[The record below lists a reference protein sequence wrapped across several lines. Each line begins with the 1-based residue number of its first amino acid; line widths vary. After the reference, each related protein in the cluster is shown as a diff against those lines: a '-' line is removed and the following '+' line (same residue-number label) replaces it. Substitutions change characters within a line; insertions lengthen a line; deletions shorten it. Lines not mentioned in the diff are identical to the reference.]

1 MNRILLIV
9 EGEKRE
15 KDFFDQYKKVKKFSN
30 DLEIVPFCQNIK
42 ELFRLSKEYIFN
54 GIKPNNII
62 DILMD
67 SNVSED
73 DKKRLEGQFTDVY
86 LIFDLDIQNA
96 KTDDAI
102 IDYLNDIKELI
113 LFYNDSTSIGQILI
127 NYPSMDSIY
136 HVRDNEYDSYKD
148 IKIKSNLVENENYKI
163 FLSEKKLTY
172 DCSKLS
178 QNDYNM
184 LAAMNLKKANHIVNK
199 KYQIVDHKTYEY
211 ELTQMN
217 ILVAQINNIL
227 DESFL
232 FVLNS
237 SLFMDVDLFGKTL
250 YFHDR
255 GKRLYLDSLLLDSL
269 KHK

>member
-15 KDFFDQYKKVKKFSN
+15 KDFFEQYKKVKKFSD

-67 SNVSED
+67 SNISED
-73 DKKRLEGQFTDVY
+73 DKKKLEGRFTDVY

-96 KTDDAI
+96 KTDSAI
-102 IDYLNDIKELI
+102 IDYLNDIKDLI
-113 LFYNDSTSIGQILI
+113 LFYDDSTSIGQILI

-136 HVRDNEYDSYKD
+136 HIRDDEYDSYKD
-148 IKIKSNLVENENYKI
+148 IKIKSSIIENEDYKI

-172 DCSKLS
+172 DCSKLT
-178 QNDYNM
+178 QNDFNM
-184 LAAMNLKKANHIVNK
+184 LAAINLKKANYIVNK
-199 KYQIVDHKTYEY
+199 EYQTTDHKTYEY
-211 ELTQMN
+211 TLTQMN
-217 ILVAQINNIL
+217 ILEAQIKNIL

-237 SLFMDVDLFGKTL
+237 SLFIDIDLFGKEL
-250 YFHDR
+250 YFHLR
-255 GKRLYLDSLLLDSL
+255 GERLYLDSLLLDSL